1 MPNEQPIAFSGSYPS
16 AFIKALERVFAD
28 ESGYTPGLDDPG
40 GPTKF
45 GISQRQYPA
54 LDIHSLTRAEA
65 AAIYYRDWWLRFDF
79 AALPE
84 AIGAKLFDLAIN
96 MGPRE
101 ATLCLQRRLGPA
113 ATRSPRMAR
122 WAR

>member
-79 AALPE
+79 AALRSE
-84 AIGAKLFDLAIN
+84 AAGHYRLLA
-96 MGPRE
+96 
-101 ATLCLQRRLGPA
+101 A
-113 ATRSPRMAR
+113 AAGSGGGQSAERFLSGWLNRAYE
-122 WAR
+122 